1 MPKCLICDN
10 VVDPDDDKYGPS
22 VKKPTYAGIKT
33 ILEYSKLRDDNIFRR
48 LNSIQ
53 DELLTNPQNYTYHS
67 SCRKKYCSKI
77 NINTVQKASN
87 DMSRYE
93 CGRTLRDGQPK
104 FEIKNQCFICGSSGT
119 VKKKP

>member
-53 DELLTNPQNYTYHS
+53 DELLTNPQNYTYHFFLQ
-67 SCRKKYCSKI
+67 KKI
-77 NINTVQKASN
+77 
-87 DMSRYE
+87 
-93 CGRTLRDGQPK
+93 L
-104 FEIKNQCFICGSSGT
+104 
-119 VKKKP
+119 